1 MNGAEPGWAAMLRLA
16 LAMGLAP
23 EAFWRLSLREWR
35 MLTAPAAGP
44 SLGRAELERMAEVW
58 PDE

>member
-1 MNGAEPGWAAMLRLA
+1 MTPWGEMLRTAASL
-16 LAMGLAP
+16 GVGP

-35 MLTAPAAGP
+35 MLTERPASAVP
-44 SLGRAELERMAEVW
+44 PGRRDFERMVEAW

>member
-1 MNGAEPGWAAMLRLA
+1 MSRADPGWAAMLRLA

-23 EAFWRLSLREWR
+23 DTFWRLSLREWR
-35 MLTAPAAGP
+35 MLTELAAGS
-44 SLGRAELERMAEVW
+44 SLGRAELERMAEIW

>member
-1 MNGAEPGWAAMLRLA
+1 MSDAGAVWAAMLRLG

-23 EAFWRLSLREWR
+23 EAFWKLSLREWR
-35 MLTAPAAGP
+35 MLTEPAAGS
-44 SLGRAELERMAEVW
+44 SLGRAELERMAEAW

>member
-1 MNGAEPGWAAMLRLA
+1 MLRLG

-35 MLTAPAAGP
+35 MLTEPAAGP
-44 SLGRAELERMAEVW
+44 STGRALGRAELERMAEAW
-58 PDE
+58 PDD

>member
-1 MNGAEPGWAAMLRLA
+1 MTQWGGMLRTAARL
-16 LAMGLAP
+16 GVGP

-35 MLTAPAAGP
+35 MLTERPASAAP
-44 SLGRAELERMAEVW
+44 LGRSDFEQMAEAW